1 MISRTRK
8 DIENFKIYSNGGPQ
22 GENQLFLGCVFSGNH
37 HTTIYMKAIYSF
49 FN

>member
-8 DIENFKIYSNGGPQ
+8 DIENFKICSNGGPQ
-22 GENQLFLGCVFSGNH
+22 GENQLFLGCAFCGNH
-37 HTTIYMKAIYSF
+37 HTIIYMKTKYPF